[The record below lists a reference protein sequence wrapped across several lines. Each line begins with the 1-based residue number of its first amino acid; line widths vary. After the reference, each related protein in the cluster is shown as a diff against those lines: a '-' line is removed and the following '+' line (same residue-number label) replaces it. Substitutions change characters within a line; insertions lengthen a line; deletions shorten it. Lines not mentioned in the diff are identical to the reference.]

1 MRIALIAP
9 FEESVPPEKYGGTE
23 LVVYNLAESLVD
35 MGHEVF
41 LLASGES
48 KTRAKLISVF
58 PRAIR
63 REEYASDANIRNSL
77 KFMGIARVL
86 DELKKINIDIVHNH
100 IGWRLLPFEGIAG
113 KRIVTTLHGP
123 LDVPYQ
129 QFVYGLF
136 KDTPYISISNSQREP
151 FNKLNFIGTVYNG
164 IDISLFDFTEKTEG
178 YLAFLGRM
186 SPEKG
191 PKVAIEVAKKA
202 GMKLV
207 MAAKVD
213 AVDKEYFEREIEP
226 LIDGE
231 QVVFLGEVGPE
242 EKNKLLRNAA
252 CLLATIQWREPFG
265 LFMAE
270 AMACGTPVIATD
282 MGSAREIVADGET
295 GFVVKNDIDEF
306 VNAVNK
312 ISSLSRA
319 ACRARAE
326 KMFSKEKM
334 AANYVEAYEKVIN
347 GNQ

>member
-1 MRIALIAP
+1 MRIALVAP

-41 LLASGES
+41 LLASGDS
-48 KTRAKLISVF
+48 KTRAKLIPVF

-63 REEYASDANIRNSL
+63 KEEYAADTNVRNSL
-77 KFMGIARVL
+77 KFVGIARVL
-86 DELKKINIDIVHNH
+86 DELKKLNVDIVHNH
-100 IGWRLLPFEGIAG
+100 IGWRLLPFEGIAE
-113 KRIVTTLHGP
+113 KRMVTTLHGP

-136 KDTPYISISNSQREP
+136 KDAPCISISNSQREP
-151 FNKLNFIGTVYNG
+151 FNGLNFIATVYNG
-164 IDISLFDFTEKTEG
+164 IDISLFDFNEKPKG

-202 GMKLV
+202 GMKLI

-213 AVDKEYFEREIEP
+213 AVDKEYFEREIKP

-231 QVVFLGEVGPE
+231 QVVFLGEIGPV
-242 EKNKLLRNAA
+242 EKNGLLRDAA

-295 GFVVKNDIDEF
+295 GFVVKNDIDGF
-306 VNAVNK
+306 VGAVKK
-312 ISSLSRA
+312 IGSLSRS

-326 KMFSKEKM
+326 TMFSKETM
-334 AANYVEAYEKVIN
+334 AVNYVEAYKKTISEN
-347 GNQ
+347 R